1 MAKASLGK
9 LDTRQPVAVDLAKV
23 HDITARMNTPAA
35 PPQMSADFIAPINVP
50 QPKAWRP
57 NALAVLDGVLGGM
70 TFTES
75 RRAEEDRH
83 RAELAMPQMEAL
95 KTRLLT
101 ELGKAGPD
109 ELKAYLTN
117 PGEFGKNIA
126 TRLAASDLAAG
137 SSRVYG
143 NPDQGGSVYTAP
155 KTDTAAGQAFSYGPD
170 GVKALGAV
178 PFVPDYVNVSEGGK
192 AVPKMPILPPGFGGP
207 AAMAAS
213 LPQVGEVRRVASA
226 PLPAAVAQRIRS
238 TATALGAPPEALS
251 YLERLAQIESA
262 GDPAARNGSST
273 GVFQFQP
280 ATFATVGGG
289 DINSVEDQTKAAL
302 RLAAQDRKKL
312 VELGIEPTDA
322 NLYIMHQQGAGG
334 GPALLTAPPEVNA
347 VAALA
352 PAYGGD
358 ANKARRAIVGNGGTA
373 DMTAG
378 EFTDM
383 WRRKWGG
390 SAAPAPRVS
399 PTGGDPA
406 GTVYGKEKAQ
416 PRPMTSEE
424 RVAWKIPEG
433 VPALMKADGTPDV
446 ISLPGGNSS
455 PRKTEADFRK
465 SFDALGEVKEYRA
478 ISNAYRTIQR
488 LSNEDTP
495 AGDISMLFSYMKMLD
510 PTSVVRE
517 GEFATA
523 QNATG
528 IPGQV
533 QNAYNRAING
543 TRLAPKQREDFRNQA
558 RNIYLTRADRFDE
571 IANEYRG
578 YATAYD
584 VDPDNVVKLRDD
596 AEAQAPGPSRPA
608 GWSKALPAP
617 MLETAKQFKGAK
629 SAGGSLDNPFLPT
642 TEAQYAKL
650 PPGAHYV
657 FTDGSIRVKR

>member
-1 MAKASLGK
+1 MARTSLGK
-9 LDTRQPVAVDLAKV
+9 LDTRQPVAVDLTKV

-35 PPQMSADFIAPINVP
+35 LPQMSADFIAPINIP

-57 NALAVLDGVLGGM
+57 NALAVLDGVLGGGM

-83 RAELAMPQMEAL
+83 RTELAMPQMEAL

-155 KTDTAAGQAFSYGPD
+155 KTDTAAGQAFSYGPE

-178 PFVPDYVNVSEGGK
+178 PFVPEYQTLAEGGK
-192 AVPKMPILPPGFGGP
+192 AIPKMPILPPGFGGP
-207 AAMAAS
+207 AALAAS
-213 LPQVGEVRRVASA
+213 LPQVGEVRPVATA
-226 PLPAAVAQRIRS
+226 PLPTEVAQRIRS
-238 TATALGAPPEALS
+238 TATALGAAPAEMS

-262 GDPAARNGSST
+262 GNPAARNGSST

-302 RLAAQDRKKL
+302 RLATQDRRKL

-390 SAAPAPRVS
+390 SAAPVS
-399 PTGGDPA
+399 RASPSGGDPA
-406 GTVYGKEKAQ
+406 GTVYGREKPQ
-416 PRPMTSEE
+416 PRQMTAEE
-424 RVAWKIPEG
+424 RITWKIPEG
-433 VPALMKADGTPDV
+433 VPAVMKADGTPDV
-446 ISLPGGNSS
+446 ISLPGGQSS
-455 PRKTEADFRK
+455 PRKAEADLRK
-465 SFDALGEVKEYRA
+465 EFNLRPEVKEFRDVSNSYRV
-478 ISNAYRTIQR
+478 IQR
-488 LSNEDTP
+488 LAGQDTA
-495 AGDISMLFSYMKMLD
+495 AGDMSMIFAFMKMLD
-510 PTSVVRE
+510 PGSVVRE
-517 GEFATA
+517 GEFANA
-523 QNATG
+523 QNSAG
-528 IPGQV
+528 IPDRV
-533 QNAYNRAING
+533 VNAYNKALSG
-543 TRLAPKQREDFRNQA
+543 TRLAPKQRADFLGQA
-558 RNIYLTRADRFDE
+558 RNIFDTRSDRFGQ
-571 IANEYRG
+571 IAQEYRG
-578 YATAYD
+578 YAADYD
-584 VDPDNVVKLRDD
+584 LDPDRITTLGEP
-596 AEAQAPGPSRPA
+596 EAAPGPAREK

-617 MLETAKQFKGAK
+617 QVEAAKRFKGTKAP
-629 SAGGSLDNPFLPT
+629 AGDPTNPFVPRNAA
-642 TEAQYAKL
+642 EFKNI
-650 PPGAHYV
+650 PPGKSYIDD
-657 FTDGSIRVKR
+657 DGSVQVKR

>member
-1 MAKASLGK
+1 MAKTSLGK

-23 HDITARMNTPAA
+23 HDLTARMNTPAA
-35 PPQMSADFIAPINVP
+35 LPQMNADFITPINVP

-57 NALAVLDGVLGGM
+57 NALAVLDGVLGGA

-226 PLPAAVAQRIRS
+226 PLPAAVAQQIRS

-289 DINSVEDQTKAAL
+289 DINSVEDQTRAAL

-358 ANKARRAIVGNGGTA
+358 ASKAHRAIVGNGGTA

-383 WRRKWGG
+383 WRQKWGG
-390 SAAPAPRVS
+390 SATPASRAS
-399 PTGGDPA
+399 PMTGDPA

-433 VPALMKADGTPDV
+433 VPAVMKADGTPDV
-446 ISLPGGNSS
+446 ISLPGGQSS
-455 PRKTEADFRK
+455 PRKAEADLRK
-465 SFDALGEVKEYRA
+465 EFNLRPEVKEFRDVSNSYRV
-478 ISNAYRTIQR
+478 IQR
-488 LSNEDTP
+488 LAGQDT
-495 AGDISMLFSYMKMLD
+495 AASDMSMIFAFMKMLD
-510 PTSVVRE
+510 PGSVVRE
-517 GEFATA
+517 GEFANA
-523 QNATG
+523 QNSAG
-528 IPGQV
+528 IPDRV
-533 QNAYNRAING
+533 VNAYNKALNG
-543 TRLAPKQREDFRNQA
+543 TRLAPKQRADFLGQA
-558 RNIYLTRADRFDE
+558 RNIFDTRSDRFGQ
-571 IANEYRG
+571 IAQEYRG
-578 YATAYD
+578 YAADYD
-584 VDPDNVVKLRDD
+584 LDPDRITTL
-596 AEAQAPGPSRPA
+596 AEPEPAPGPTREK
-608 GWSKALPAP
+608 GWSKALPTPQVEA
-617 MLETAKQFKGAK
+617 AKKFKGTKAP
-629 SAGGSLDNPFLPT
+629 AGDPTNPFVPRNAA
-642 TEAQYAKL
+642 EFKNI
-650 PPGAHYV
+650 PPGKSYIDD
-657 FTDGSIRVKR
+657 DGSVQVKR